1 MEYSTIILVMVAFAV
16 LIAGFAILSRD
27 RDRLQKAYDNMLKEN
42 QKLSKMNDEML
53 ESNYQLLKKI
63 RTNGI
68 K

>member
-1 MEYSTIILVMVAFAV
+1 MEYSTIIIGMVAFAV

-27 RDRLQKAYDNMLKEN
+27 RDELQKAYEAMLKEN